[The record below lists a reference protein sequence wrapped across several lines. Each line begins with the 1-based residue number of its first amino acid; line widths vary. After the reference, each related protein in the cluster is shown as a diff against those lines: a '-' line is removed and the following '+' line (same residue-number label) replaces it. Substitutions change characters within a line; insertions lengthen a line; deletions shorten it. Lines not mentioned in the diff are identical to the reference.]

1 MKNITFLLAMLAI
14 AAAIPAQA
22 QTQNVDWT
30 ELVPGVALGVDL
42 NSIKSIESEF
52 VLYDSWWVVDK
63 IVNQSTHVG
72 VCDGTNRVVAVWERQ
87 WRDRRLE
94 YSKERGD
101 NVRTVQRGSYDEDML
116 RTACDRR

>member
-1 MKNITFLLAMLAI
+1 MKNITFLLVTLA
-14 AAAIPAQA
+14 AAIAIPAQA

-30 ELVPGVALGVDL
+30 ELAPGVALGVDL
-42 NSIKSIESEF
+42 SSIKPIESEF
-52 VLYDSWWVVDK
+52 VLYDSWWVADK

-72 VCDGTNRVVAVWERQ
+72 ACDGTNRVVVVWERQ

-101 NVRTVQRGSYDEDML
+101 NVRTVRIGSYDEGML